1 MSFSE
6 GRGPELPRVVGA
18 AGGPALKDHKPSFW
32 TGASVL
38 QQNSPSWQRKSR
50 FLIRATSLGLAL
62 YFTLAVDWR
71 EQQTKKG
78 EGAFS
83 NVLSDFQDLVRP
95 YVPTRFGGGTTPAED
110 EKDPRTQGAPPPAP
124 TR

>member
-1 MSFSE
+1 M
-6 GRGPELPRVVGA
+6 
-18 AGGPALKDHKPSFW
+18 
-32 TGASVL
+32 

-83 NVLSDFQDLVRP
+83 NVLSDLQDLVWAN
-95 YVPTRFGGGTTPAED
+95 VPNQFAGGGKPAED
-110 EKDPRTQGAPPPAP
+110 DKDRRSQGTPPPPAP
-124 TR
+124 KR